1 MLIKVIFVFLTII
14 VFLSPVSSRA
24 FSEEVVEITVVEG
37 DCLIKI
43 AEEYLEYPHQW
54 REVARINRLKN
65 PDLIHPHQVVVIP
78 VRLLRGIPCDGM
90 VSFVQGSVRIQGR
103 DSEEWGPVFIHDRVK
118 EGSRIKTD
126 DRSSVEIVFDNG
138 TSCLQKS
145 NTLTGFLKM
154 RKKGDSYE
162 QRLSLQRG
170 RTITRILKATGR
182 EPRFEIETPSAV
194 CAARGTFF
202 RTSVDVNNFT
212 RSEVLE
218 GKAEVEAV
226 MKKQI
231 IAEGEGTLVRKG
243 EPPLEPRKL
252 SPPPK
257 MRLDKMPY
265 NKLPLRFAFDPVEGA
280 VSYRIWIT
288 KDRDGKDILFEN
300 VVRPNENVAIQDLED
315 GTYFLYALS
324 IDEIGLEGIS
334 GEPQEICVRVNPL
347 PPFISQPASSA
358 EYREKSLQCS
368 WLAVKDAVA
377 YQIQVSQD
385 AAFQQIVDESSEIT
399 GTEFKTRELDYGSYY
414 FRIRSVAEDGCE
426 GAWSDAIHFSVVPP
440 PPTPSLE
447 PPDTDKKMMHIRWQ
461 DLGKGM
467 SYHFQMAKNQDFSAV
482 LIDTKLEKPEIVIQK
497 PEEPGTYYIH
507 VSAIDSK
514 GYEGRFSKPQSLTLR
529 EGSLALFLGAVGT
542 LILIFSLLP

>member
-1 MLIKVIFVFLTII
+1 MKEMLIKVIFVFLTII

-78 VRLLRGIPCDGM
+78 VRLLRGIPCDGV

-231 IAEGEGTLVRKG
+231 IA
-243 EPPLEPRKL
+243 
-252 SPPPK
+252 
-257 MRLDKMPY
+257 
-265 NKLPLRFAFDPVEGA
+265 
-280 VSYRIWIT
+280 
-288 KDRDGKDILFEN
+288 
-300 VVRPNENVAIQDLED
+300 
-315 GTYFLYALS
+315 
-324 IDEIGLEGIS
+324 
-334 GEPQEICVRVNPL
+334 
-347 PPFISQPASSA
+347 
-358 EYREKSLQCS
+358 
-368 WLAVKDAVA
+368 
-377 YQIQVSQD
+377 
-385 AAFQQIVDESSEIT
+385 
-399 GTEFKTRELDYGSYY
+399 
-414 FRIRSVAEDGCE
+414 
-426 GAWSDAIHFSVVPP
+426 
-440 PPTPSLE
+440 
-447 PPDTDKKMMHIRWQ
+447 
-461 DLGKGM
+461 
-467 SYHFQMAKNQDFSAV
+467 
-482 LIDTKLEKPEIVIQK
+482 
-497 PEEPGTYYIH
+497 
-507 VSAIDSK
+507 
-514 GYEGRFSKPQSLTLR
+514 
-529 EGSLALFLGAVGT
+529 
-542 LILIFSLLP
+542 